1 MSTQGRFL
9 VVWNPNAGGGQDGD
23 RPKRRHE
30 IAEALTN
37 HGLDAE
43 IFESASESSAQ
54 ERVAAALEEGPAA
67 IVAAGGDATVGSIA
81 TMLVDRK
88 TPLGI
93 LPLGTAMNVAR
104 SLDIPFELP
113 AAAGILATGEVR
125 AIDVGQVRDHT
136 LLGIASI
143 GLEAE
148 MLAAATRMH
157 DGRLHGAFD
166 VLRRAWRSPRTRV
179 RLQLDGREVR
189 ARAVSLAVANSS
201 LTGHGLELVP
211 GACLDDGQFD
221 VLLFESIGGAQVAGH
236 LLRTLLGRPPDPRI
250 RRYRAS
256 TVRVKTHRPLSVR
269 ADSVD
274 LGETPIEL
282 VTRPGALRVIAP
294 ATTARRAE
302 PTG

>member
-1 MSTQGRFL
+1 VTAEGRLL

-23 RPKRRHE
+23 RPKRRQA
-30 IAEALTN
+30 IVQALAQ

-43 IFESASESSAQ
+43 IFESASESMAK
-54 ERVAAALEEGPAA
+54 ERVEAALEEGPVA

-81 TMLVDRK
+81 AMLVDRK

-104 SLDIPFELP
+104 SLDIPFDLP

-125 AIDVGQVRDHT
+125 AMDVGQVRDHT
-136 LLGIASI
+136 FLGIASI

-148 MLAAATRMH
+148 MLAAATHVH

-166 VLRRAWRSPRTRV
+166 ILRRAWRSPRTRV

-201 LTGHGLELVP
+201 YTGHGLELVP
-211 GACLDDGQFD
+211 SACLDDGRFD
-221 VLLFESIGGAQVAGH
+221 LLLFESVGRAQLAGH

-250 RRYRAS
+250 RRYRAR
-256 TVRVKTHRPLSVR
+256 TVRVSTHRPLPVR
-269 ADSVD
+269 ADSID

-282 VTRPGALRVIAP
+282 VTRPGALQVIAP